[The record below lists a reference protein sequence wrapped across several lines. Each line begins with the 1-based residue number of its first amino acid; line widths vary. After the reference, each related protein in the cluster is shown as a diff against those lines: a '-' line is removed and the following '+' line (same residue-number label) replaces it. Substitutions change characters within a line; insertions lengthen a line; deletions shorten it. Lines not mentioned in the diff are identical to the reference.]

1 MKVATLSLRA
11 PVPGKAGTLVV
22 IPVPG
27 KYYNPEKDERWLKLR
42 DCRRVGT
49 GGETRNAGAVRAS
62 YFASGGEQLM
72 GFYHVKIT
80 RKVLRD
86 ESYEEDCL

>member
-1 MKVATLSLRA
+1 MIT
-11 PVPGKAGTLVV
+11 
-22 IPVPG
+22 VPG
-27 KYYNPEKDERWLKLR
+27 KYYHPEKDERWLKLR

-49 GGETRNAGAVRAS
+49 GGEARNAGVVRAS
-62 YFASGGEQLM
+62 YFEQLM
-72 GFYHVKIT
+72 DFYHVKII